1 MSTTNESTSRLSENE
16 QALQWQNE
24 FLVERLTELEL
35 QLENEGWQVLTGG
48 MDRELSRDALRTIN
62 RLARLNWLKNPLIQR
77 GVNVQSYYVFGQGL
91 EITANDDEIN
101 DMVQKF
107 LDDAKNQTELTS
119 HQALLLKE
127 AELTLFGNLFFVFFV
142 NAKTG
147 HIRVRTVP
155 VDEIDE
161 ILTNPEDAKDP
172 WWYKR
177 TYEERGLDGKA
188 STKTV
193 YYRDWRYEGSERP
206 TSGEIS
212 PAPMFHVKVG
222 CLSDMRFGVSEVYA
236 ALDWAR
242 AYKNFLEDWSTIVRA
257 YSRFAWQVN
266 VQTKAGMV
274 AARSKLRT
282 TVSDGVA
289 ETNPSPVTGSSFIG
303 TPGTNIQP
311 IRTAGATTSAE
322 DGRRLLLMVA
332 ASAGLPESFFGDVSV
347 GTLATARSLDRPTE
361 LKFVSRQ
368 TLWGDTLQAILY
380 YALVQA
386 VRAGEIKGNIISD
399 DDGVPQLELPPVV
412 NPDTG
417 EMEERDLSFNVSFPP
432 VLEHDVTTAV
442 DSIVKAATL
451 GGSAMAGTMD
461 KRTVTRLLL
470 TALGE
475 DNIDELLD
483 IIYPPDEEG
492 DTNEEEE
499 EPGSEPPEGA
509 PTTDEDDLMPPEQE
523 ESFEEA
529 VKELRD
535 AIRSIMP

>member
-1 MSTTNESTSRLSENE
+1 MSTMNESTSRLSENE

-91 EITANDDEIN
+91 EISANDDEIN
-101 DMVQKF
+101 EMVQKF

-161 ILTNPEDAKDP
+161 ILCNPEDAKDP

-177 TYEERGLDGKA
+177 TYEERSLNGKA

-193 YYRDWRYEGSERP
+193 YYRDWRYEGTDRP
-206 TSGEIS
+206 TDGEIS
-212 PAPMFHVKVG
+212 PAPMYHVKVG
-222 CLSDMRFGVSEVYA
+222 GLSDMRFGVSEVYA

-368 TLWGDTLQAILY
+368 TLWGDTLRAILY
-380 YALVQA
+380 YALLQA

-399 DDGVPQLELPPVV
+399 DDGVPQLELPPAV

-417 EMEERDLSFNVSFPP
+417 QMEERDLSFNVSFPP
-432 VLEHDVTTAV
+432 VLEHDVATTV

-451 GGSAMAGTMD
+451 GGSAMAGTID
-461 KRTVTRLLL
+461 ERTLTRMLL

-475 DNIDELLD
+475 DNIDALMD
-483 IIYPPDEEG
+483 IIYPPDEE
-492 DTNEEEE
+492 EE
-499 EPGSEPPEGA
+499 
-509 PTTDEDDLMPPEQE
+509 DLMPEQE

>member
-1 MSTTNESTSRLSENE
+1 
-16 QALQWQNE
+16 
-24 FLVERLTELEL
+24 
-35 QLENEGWQVLTGG
+35 
-48 MDRELSRDALRTIN
+48 
-62 RLARLNWLKNPLIQR
+62 
-77 GVNVQSYYVFGQGL
+77 
-91 EITANDDEIN
+91 
-101 DMVQKF
+101 
-107 LDDAKNQTELTS
+107 
-119 HQALLLKE
+119 
-127 AELTLFGNLFFVFFV
+127 
-142 NAKTG
+142 
-147 HIRVRTVP
+147 
-155 VDEIDE
+155 
-161 ILTNPEDAKDP
+161 
-172 WWYKR
+172 
-177 TYEERGLDGKA
+177 
-188 STKTV
+188 
-193 YYRDWRYEGSERP
+193 
-206 TSGEIS
+206 
-212 PAPMFHVKVG
+212 
-222 CLSDMRFGVSEVYA
+222 
-236 ALDWAR
+236 
-242 AYKNFLEDWSTIVRA
+242 
-257 YSRFAWQVN
+257 
-266 VQTKAGMV
+266 
-274 AARSKLRT
+274 
-282 TVSDGVA
+282 
-289 ETNPSPVTGSSFIG
+289 
-303 TPGTNIQP
+303 
-311 IRTAGATTSAE
+311 
-322 DGRRLLLMVA
+322 VA